1 MMFRRL
7 QKQLQ
12 DTDLGTGTGTTVTR
26 TCMYVQVQWGYT
38 SPTATA
44 TAIVGRP
51 GHQLDF
57 TRIGGCSTFHLV
69 KVMKTVTGC
78 QVFCKENLVCVN
90 FFTRVCQFFCS
101 CVSIFLLTPTSR
113 PQGDLFNS
121 RPYILYSI

>member
-1 MMFRRL
+1 M
-7 QKQLQ
+7 QSV
-12 DTDLGTGTGTTVTR
+12 VTHSI
-26 TCMYVQVQWGYT
+26 YGEKPDKGKISLKGQQ
-38 SPTATA
+38 AT
-44 TAIVGRP
+44 
-51 GHQLDF
+51 
-57 TRIGGCSTFHLV
+57 IGGCSTFHLV

-78 QVFCKENLVCVN
+78 QVFCKKNLVCVN